1 MKTLLKTLVT
11 GLVACNMVVTLV
23 KVVQKHTSKEK
34 EDVIENDSVCDGAS
48 NDVGNIL
55 DAWNKVNAEVEER
68 KCLVKFSRELFNSIK
83 ENNTDLSEWM
93 KVTKNMYDAMARLDD
108 VLKRK
113 AEIESKFE
121 NVCAKASLSMKD
133 EMTQL
138 QFI

>member
-11 GLVACNMVVTLV
+11 GLVACNMVVAFV

-34 EDVIENDSVCDGAS
+34 EEEDAIENDSVCDEVS

-55 DAWNKVNAEVEER
+55 DEWNKVNAEVEER

-93 KVTKNMYDAMARLDD
+93 KATKNMYDA
-108 VLKRK
+108 LKRR

-121 NVCAKASLSMKD
+121 NVCAKASLSKKD
-133 EMTQL
+133 EFT
-138 QFI
+138 

>member
-1 MKTLLKTLVT
+1 MKILLKTLVT
-11 GLVACNMVVTLV
+11 GLVACNVVVALV

-34 EDVIENDSVCDGAS
+34 EEKDVIENDSVCDGAS

-55 DAWNKVNAEVEER
+55 DEWNKVNAEVEER

-93 KVTKNMYDAMARLDD
+93 KATKNMYDA
-108 VLKRK
+108 LKRR

-121 NVCAKASLSMKD
+121 SDCTKASLSKKD
-133 EMTQL
+133 ETT
-138 QFI
+138 

>member
-1 MKTLLKTLVT
+1 MKILLKTLVT
-11 GLVACNMVVTLV
+11 GLVACNVVVTLV

-55 DAWNKVNAEVEER
+55 DEWNKVNTEVEER

-93 KVTKNMYDAMARLDD
+93 KATKNMYDAM
-108 VLKRK
+108 KRR

-121 NVCAKASLSMKD
+121 NVCVKASLSMKD

>member
-55 DAWNKVNAEVEER
+55 DEWNKANAEVEER

-93 KVTKNMYDAMARLDD
+93 KATKNMYD
-108 VLKRK
+108 VLKRR

>member
-11 GLVACNMVVTLV
+11 GLVVCNMVVTLV
-23 KVVQKHTSKEK
+23 KVVQKHTCKEK
-34 EDVIENDSVCDGAS
+34 EEEDVIENDSVCDGAS

-55 DAWNKVNAEVEER
+55 DEWNKVNAEVEER

-93 KVTKNMYDAMARLDD
+93 KATKNMYDA
-108 VLKRK
+108 LKRR

-121 NVCAKASLSMKD
+121 SDCTKASLSKKD
-133 EMTQL
+133 ETT
-138 QFI
+138 

>member
-11 GLVACNMVVTLV
+11 GLVACNMVVALV

-34 EDVIENDSVCDGAS
+34 EEEDVIENDSVCDGAS

-55 DAWNKVNAEVEER
+55 DAWNKVNAEVEEN
-68 KCLVKFSRELFNSIK
+68 KWLVKFSRGLFNSIK

-108 VLKRK
+108 ALKRR

-121 NVCAKASLSMKD
+121 NVCAKTSLSMKD
-133 EMTQL
+133 EMT
-138 QFI
+138 

>member
-1 MKTLLKTLVT
+1 M
-11 GLVACNMVVTLV
+11 
-23 KVVQKHTSKEK
+23 
-34 EDVIENDSVCDGAS
+34 IENDSVRDEAS

-55 DAWNKVNAEVEER
+55 DAWNKVNAEVEEN
-68 KCLVKFSRELFNSIK
+68 KWFVKFSRGLFNSIK

-108 VLKRK
+108 ALKRR

-133 EMTQL
+133 EMT
-138 QFI
+138 